1 MEVWALHSEEF
12 RFWLATSS
20 TKQDLFC
27 CRPVRAG
34 SGPPTQNKGGLMKI
48 LSRAKQLLDR
58 LAKFYAGLLDFL
70 LA

>member
-1 MEVWALHSEEF
+1 MNCGRAL
-12 RFWLATSS
+12 A
-20 TKQDLFC
+20 
-27 CRPVRAG
+27 RPLKA
-34 SGPPTQNKGGLMKI
+34 KGGPMKI